1 MLLRRAAI
9 AYDDEAARL
18 AQDGLSPQAASL
30 RDESARLRERAAA
43 EDMSAARLEADQVH
57 AGDPQ
62 RYVELRTGIQFIALP
77 VHARDLANEILQAA
91 ARLGPQGT
99 EALWR
104 ELVRRAKAKQV
115 RFPTDLEPRFRAAV
129 AAAARERAAPPPPP
143 APQHLRSAGELV
155 LDADRLG
162 DEARALSREDL
173 YDRIVILAGQL
184 KQLQETDV
192 RPLGEQER
200 ALVRQGFGILTRISK
215 THQPGWTQTLDSKVT
230 GEDWASIVRTA
241 RQRLDER
248 EEQRRR
254 LRERAR
260 REQVADA
267 LHELHETE
275 RRIVFQEGLERLRL
289 RLYELGAAD
298 RAADEQPW
306 LRRDA
311 RTQAAIACSAAN
323 GDEDRIERVAQ
334 VLAGHADLVAEGRAF
349 RTLRRYWGMDEPAE
363 PDTPDA
369 SAPLAVGEDLDED
382 EIAFTVGDLDEQ
394 EWPERILQARGAGQ
408 GERVL
413 LVGGIPNLE
422 RRRLLRD
429 FFGWQDVEWE
439 ESYRDHSADFRALR
453 NRIRAGSFDRVIVL
467 SRFCGHDVTQG
478 LREVTRR
485 GEVHY
490 HVHPRGISIPALATF
505 VYGTADT
512 PA

>member
-1 MLLRRAAI
+1 MLLRRSAI

-30 RDESARLRERAAA
+30 REQSARLREHAAA
-43 EDMSAARLEADQVH
+43 EDASAARLEADQVH

-62 RYVELRTGIQFIALP
+62 RYVELRTGIQVIALP

-91 ARLGPQGT
+91 ARLGAGAIET
-99 EALWR
+99 LWR
-104 ELVRRAKAKQV
+104 ELFRRAKAKQV
-115 RFPTDLEPRFRAAV
+115 RFPVDLEPRFRAAV
-129 AAAARERAAPPPPP
+129 GAAAAAREREAAAPAP
-143 APQHLRSAGELV
+143 APPQELRSAGELV

-184 KQLQETDV
+184 KQLQESET
-192 RPLGEQER
+192 RALSEQER

-215 THQPGWTQTLDSKVT
+215 THQPGWTQTLDSKVS
-230 GEDWASIVRTA
+230 GEDWVSIVRAA

-248 EEQRRR
+248 EVQRRR

-260 REQVADA
+260 LEQVADA
-267 LHELHETE
+267 LHDLHEAE
-275 RRIVFQEGLERLRL
+275 RRIVFQEALERLRL
-289 RLYELGAAD
+289 RLYELGAAE
-298 RAADEQPW
+298 RAPDELPW

-311 RTQAAIACSAAN
+311 RTQAAIACRAAN
-323 GDEDRIERVAQ
+323 GDEDRLERIAQ
-334 VLAGHADLVAEGRAF
+334 LLAGHAELVTDGRAF
-349 RTLRRYWGMDEPAE
+349 RTLRRTWGLQEPAE
-363 PDTPDA
+363 PD
-369 SAPLAVGEDLDED
+369 AVAAVEDLDED
-382 EIAFTVGDLDEQ
+382 EVEFTVGDLDEH

-422 RRRLLRD
+422 RRRLLRE
-429 FFGWQDVEWE
+429 FFGWHDVEWE

-478 LREVTRR
+478 LREIARR

-490 HVHPRGISIPALATF
+490 HVHPRGISIPAIATF
-505 VYGTADT
+505 VYGTAET